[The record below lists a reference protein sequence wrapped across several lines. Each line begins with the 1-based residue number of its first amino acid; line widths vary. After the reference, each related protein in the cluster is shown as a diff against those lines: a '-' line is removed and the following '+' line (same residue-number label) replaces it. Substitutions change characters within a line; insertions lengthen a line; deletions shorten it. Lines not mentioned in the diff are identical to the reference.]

1 VFVFDSHRPL
11 DLENTRSD
19 NRDVLVL
26 RDEREGEEHFPE
38 PDSDYGDSDDSD
50 DDSDEDGSESDDGS
64 EASDDENDGEGSES
78 DAENDENDPRG
89 ANDPND
95 PEDPGGARGEKKR
108 RRGGRSARREAKRLA
123 AGVPSPR
130 TRRLR
135 RAQKQRERVAYYS
148 RGSFYGR
155 AAGLLM
161 YDIAHDAHK
170 DSLEKHFPLWLA
182 IVSLTDQYA
191 HQRVSHQTYTAG
203 VMELATQVSN
213 LPGADAP
220 TTRVLDEG
228 VVVKAFEDRRV
239 QYSEEFRFAMLRHW
253 SLYDAMTHSPYVATR
268 MQTWREVGRASLH
281 SLLAH
286 LGLPLEA
293 CKQRYAHMSPEHVK
307 QLAEKLEEHGPSHG
321 LDDLKFWSFSFSHGF
336 KLNVVAS
343 DVVHGVTALLEGLP
357 SAAAGGVESGEKDA
371 GDAGYAGASGA
382 SGSSRASDDSGSSA
396 AFWRATKALSMTRWD
411 ELDAGI
417 QHAMR
422 TQKALMRQGGLA
434 LANKAVIRT
443 VGGLRYFS
451 LLDHGSPADAGFFK
465 HPLSLLRLALF
476 LQDAL
481 RVVKKIERPLVVV
494 GAAPGSRGGSRDAA
508 QGGMALV
515 VGVTGKPRQDD
526 TTGGN
531 HFAHSFRRAAEHVK
545 ARFTHDAFEASVL
558 KVAERDLGEFMEAL
572 SDIDAERVA
581 RERMHA
587 AADE

>member
-1 VFVFDSHRPL
+1 MFVFDSHRPL

-357 SAAAGGVESGEKDA
+357 SAAAGGAESGEKDA
-371 GDAGYAGASGA
+371 GDAGDAGA
-382 SGSSRASDDSGSSA
+382 
-396 AFWRATKALSMTRWD
+396 
-411 ELDAGI
+411 
-417 QHAMR
+417 
-422 TQKALMRQGGLA
+422 
-434 LANKAVIRT
+434 
-443 VGGLRYFS
+443 
-451 LLDHGSPADAGFFK
+451 PAEPPD
-465 HPLSLLRLALF
+465 
-476 LQDAL
+476 
-481 RVVKKIERPLVVV
+481 
-494 GAAPGSRGGSRDAA
+494 
-508 QGGMALV
+508 
-515 VGVTGKPRQDD
+515 
-526 TTGGN
+526 
-531 HFAHSFRRAAEHVK
+531 RRARRTTRAPRRRFG
-545 ARFTHDAFEASVL
+545 ARP
-558 KVAERDLGEFMEAL
+558 R
-572 SDIDAERVA
+572 RC
-581 RERMHA
+581 R
-587 AADE
+587 

>member
-1 VFVFDSHRPL
+1 
-11 DLENTRSD
+11 
-19 NRDVLVL
+19 
-26 RDEREGEEHFPE
+26 
-38 PDSDYGDSDDSD
+38 
-50 DDSDEDGSESDDGS
+50 
-64 EASDDENDGEGSES
+64 
-78 DAENDENDPRG
+78 
-89 ANDPND
+89 
-95 PEDPGGARGEKKR
+95 
-108 RRGGRSARREAKRLA
+108 
-123 AGVPSPR
+123 
-130 TRRLR
+130 
-135 RAQKQRERVAYYS
+135 
-148 RGSFYGR
+148 
-155 AAGLLM
+155 M

-357 SAAAGGVESGEKDA
+357 SAAAGGAESGEKDA
-371 GDAGYAGASGA
+371 GDAGDAGASGGA

-508 QGGMALV
+508 QGEWRSSSASRGSR
-515 VGVTGKPRQDD
+515 GR
-526 TTGGN
+526 TTRRGGIISRTRSG
-531 HFAHSFRRAAEHVK
+531 APPSTSRRGSRTTRSRRAC
-545 ARFTHDAFEASVL
+545 
-558 KVAERDLGEFMEAL
+558 
-572 SDIDAERVA
+572 
-581 RERMHA
+581 
-587 AADE
+587 